1 MELIL
6 LTYRLSDEDFAFG
19 CAIGAMIELDET
31 DETRLTRCEV
41 DTQASFEG
49 DEAPASIDGTGALVI
64 DISLITNQLCCC
76 CCCCCCCSLLVA
88 CCLGLLRL
96 ICVCAMRETSNR
108 FALSL

>member
-1 MELIL
+1 
-6 LTYRLSDEDFAFG
+6 
-19 CAIGAMIELDET
+19 
-31 DETRLTRCEV
+31 
-41 DTQASFEG
+41 
-49 DEAPASIDGTGALVI
+49 VI
-64 DISLITNQLCCC
+64 DISLITNQLCC